1 MNNSIYKKSAD
12 ELFARLMLGLKSPD
26 GSLHPQS
33 FLCALGSLAG
43 YACQQDVIN
52 EYVRGK
58 GLAPESVFDIIPSKS
73 GEKFFFS
80 ELVDNKLAGDDHSV
94 WTYVSAVLVRADAA
108 APDVKEI
115 FEHSIKSCGSEDFGR
130 VRGCET
136 GEDIRG
142 YVSLMWKPAEQ
153 IIAECPQGT
162 MYAAV
167 AMAAQKA
174 MNAFRSV
181 LPLTE
186 QARIIMESA
195 AAAAR
200 LSLAG

>member
-1 MNNSIYKKSAD
+1 
-12 ELFARLMLGLKSPD
+12 
-26 GSLHPQS
+26 
-33 FLCALGSLAG
+33 
-43 YACQQDVIN
+43 
-52 EYVRGK
+52 
-58 GLAPESVFDIIPSKS
+58 
-73 GEKFFFS
+73 
-80 ELVDNKLAGDDHSV
+80 
-94 WTYVSAVLVRADAA
+94 
-108 APDVKEI
+108 
-115 FEHSIKSCGSEDFGR
+115 
-130 VRGCET
+130 
-136 GEDIRG
+136 
-142 YVSLMWKPAEQ
+142 
-153 IIAECPQGT
+153 